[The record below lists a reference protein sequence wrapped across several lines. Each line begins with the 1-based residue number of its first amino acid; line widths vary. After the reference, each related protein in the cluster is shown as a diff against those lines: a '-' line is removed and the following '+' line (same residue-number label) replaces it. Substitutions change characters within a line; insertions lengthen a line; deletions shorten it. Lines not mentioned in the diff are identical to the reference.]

1 MRWKNRP
8 LFIFA
13 KTLRY
18 AKHQGPI
25 ACCRDLKKRWG
36 PGRGESALIQ
46 SQGFRDGVDEFGFL
60 PGETLGK
67 RLNSS
72 AASLCGP
79 LTLEYLFLS
88 VTLILS
94 LEPL

>member
-1 MRWKNRP
+1 MQSIRVP
-8 LFIFA
+8 LPVVEIS
-13 KTLRY
+13 RSD
-18 AKHQGPI
+18 G
-25 ACCRDLKKRWG
+25 
-36 PGRGESALIQ
+36 GRGGGSRLLYSQ

-72 AASLCGP
+72 AASLRDP

-94 LEPL
+94 LEPQ

>member
-1 MRWKNRP
+1 MQSIRVP
-8 LFIFA
+8 LPVVEIS
-13 KTLRY
+13 RSD
-18 AKHQGPI
+18 GG
-25 ACCRDLKKRWG
+25 WG
-36 PGRGESALIQ
+36 GESRLLTH

-60 PGETLGK
+60 PGEILGK

-72 AASLCGP
+72 AASPCGP